1 MFTCPTMACEFPA
14 RSRLLMHL
22 AFSSMNT
29 PADPHP
35 AELAR
40 ALEDRGF
47 ESLWYGE
54 HSHIPCS
61 RRTPYPPG
69 GEMPDPYLNMMD
81 PYLSLMT
88 AANATT
94 SLRLGTG
101 IALLMERDIF
111 SQAKTIATLDRLS
124 GGRLMIGTGVGWNQ
138 EEFENINPHPFDKRY
153 AVLRETVEATRILW
167 TEDEAGYKG
176 DYISFEPVWAN
187 PKPLQ
192 AGGPK
197 IFLGAMGPLGRTH
210 AARWA
215 DGWYPVDVAMG
226 DIEASVAGFREEVR
240 TAGRD
245 PADVEI
251 NIQIMDT
258 SNLDSLK
265 TYRDL
270 GVQRATIG
278 VSMDLWDKPEAV
290 MPMIDRYAEV
300 IPDIED

>member
-1 MFTCPTMACEFPA
+1 MGGF
-14 RSRLLMHL
+14 LMHL

-29 PADPHP
+29 LNDPHP

-61 RRTPYPPG
+61 RKTPYPPG
-69 GEMPDPYLNMMD
+69 GEMPDPYKLMMD

-88 AANATT
+88 AANATQT
-94 SLRLGTG
+94 LRLGTG

-111 SQAKTIATLDRLS
+111 SQAKTIATLDHLS
-124 GGRLMIGTGVGWNQ
+124 GGRVIIGTGVGWNQ
-138 EEFENINPHPFDKRY
+138 EEYENVNPHPFNKRY
-153 AVLRETVEATRILW
+153 AVLRETVEATRALW
-167 TEDEAGYKG
+167 VDEEASYEGQ
-176 DYISFEPVWAN
+176 YIRFDPVWAS

-192 AGGPK
+192 KGGPR
-197 IFLGAMGPLGRTH
+197 IFLGAMGPLGRKH
-210 AARWA
+210 AAAWA

-226 DIEASVAGFREEVR
+226 DVENTLKEFKEEVKA
-240 TAGRD
+240 AGRSPED
-245 PADVEI
+245 IEI

-258 SNLDSLK
+258 TNLDKLK
-265 TYRDL
+265 AYRDM

-290 MPMIDRYAEV
+290 MPMIDQYAKV
-300 IPDIED
+300 IPELAD

>member
-1 MFTCPTMACEFPA
+1 
-14 RSRLLMHL
+14 MHL

-29 PADPHP
+29 PDDPHP
-35 AELAR
+35 TALAT

-54 HSHIPCS
+54 HSHIPVAQK
-61 RRTPYPPG
+61 TPYPPG
-69 GEMPDPYLNMMD
+69 GGMPDSYKNMMD

-94 SLRLGTG
+94 TLRFGTG

-124 GGRLMIGTGVGWNQ
+124 GGRLMVGTGVGWNQ
-138 EEFENINPHPFDKRY
+138 EEFENISPHPFNRRY
-153 AVLRETVEATRILW
+153 AVLRETVEATRAIW
-167 TEDEAGYKG
+167 TNNKANYQGRYVKFD
-176 DYISFEPVWAN
+176 PVWAN

-197 IFLGAMGPLGRTH
+197 IFLGTMGPLGIQH

-215 DGWYPVDVAMG
+215 DGWYPVDVGMG
-226 DIEASVAGFREEVR
+226 DVAESVANFKELVKE
-240 TAGRD
+240 AGRD
-245 PADVEI
+245 PDEVEI

-258 SNLDSLK
+258 LNLDKLK
-265 TYRDL
+265 EYRDL
-270 GVQRATIG
+270 GIERATIG
-278 VSMDLWDKPEAV
+278 VSMDLWDQPEAV
-290 MPMIDRYAEV
+290 MPMIDKYAEV
-300 IPDIED
+300 IPHLK

>member
-1 MFTCPTMACEFPA
+1 
-14 RSRLLMHL
+14 MHL

-29 PADPHP
+29 LNDPHP
-35 AELAR
+35 AELAK

-61 RRTPYPPG
+61 RKTPYPPG
-69 GEMPDPYLNMMD
+69 GEMPDPYKLMMD

-88 AANATT
+88 AANATRT
-94 SLRLGTG
+94 LRLGTG

-124 GGRLMIGTGVGWNQ
+124 GGRVMIGTGVGWNQ
-138 EEFENINPHPFDKRY
+138 EEYENVNPHPFNKRY
-153 AVLRETVEATRILW
+153 AVLRETVEATRALW
-167 TEDEAGYKG
+167 SEEEASYEGQ
-176 DYISFEPVWAN
+176 YIRFDPVWAS

-192 AGGPK
+192 KGGPR
-197 IFLGAMGPLGRTH
+197 IFLGAMGPLGRKH
-210 AARWA
+210 AAAWA

-226 DIEASVAGFREEVR
+226 EVETTLKEFKEEVR
-240 TAGRD
+240 AAGRSPED
-245 PADVEI
+245 IEI

-258 SNLDSLK
+258 TNLDRLK
-265 TYRDL
+265 EYRDM

-290 MPMIDRYAEV
+290 MPMIDQYAKV
-300 IPDIED
+300 IPELAD